1 MCGIAGISGWKKG
14 PEELERALL
23 AMQKALWHRGPDDHG
38 ILLDPKARW
47 GLVHT
52 RLSILDLSPCGRQPM
67 TSADGKW
74 HLVFNGEIYNYRSF
88 LPGLEKVGHRF
99 RSSSDTEVLLET
111 LAREGMQAL
120 PKFRGM
126 FAFALLQAESGQ
138 VWLGRDTFGVKPL
151 YSAIGPD
158 GELIFA
164 SEIRALLASGRVA
177 REISA
182 DGLDGYL
189 RSGSLPRPLTLIRG
203 IFQQRSGCWSHYASG
218 SSAPGSCL
226 ETNFFR
232 KLGFEKDTEGGTD
245 RQPVKETR
253 RALED
258 SLEAHF
264 VSDVPVGLFL
274 SGGIDSTALAALAHG
289 TGRRGLQSYSLG
301 FREGKHDESAL
312 TRRIARRF
320 GMDHHL
326 LRVDAENGRELFE
339 GYLEAMDQPTVDGFN
354 TYCVSML
361 AAKQGSKVVLSG
373 LGGDELFGGYRS
385 FTSIPRIQQWS
396 ARNRL
401 PRPLTALLSALP
413 SSRCRRLAEILF
425 EKPSFEQAFLGFR
438 GNFSGRESAAL
449 ARKIIGQS
457 GKWDIRADL
466 YEKDGEID
474 RVRFPTDS
482 DVVGYLELSRYMR
495 HQLLK
500 DSDVFSMTHGLELRV
515 PFVDMG
521 LFDAIHGLP
530 SSIRYRPG
538 KRLLTD
544 AVPEI
549 PHYVHQHPKRGFT
562 LPLEKWVYGPW
573 RDMFAVTER
582 NFSGYVLR
590 PWSRLWSL
598 KVLTYWMEKHGF
610 EAGGWR

>member
-14 PEELERALL
+14 PEELERSLL
-23 AMQKALWHRGPDDHG
+23 AMQKALGHRGPDDRG

-74 HLVFNGEIYNYRSF
+74 HLVFNGEIYNYRAF
-88 LPGLEKVGHRF
+88 LPGLEKAGHRF
-99 RSSSDTEVLLET
+99 RSRSDTEVLLET
-111 LAREGMQAL
+111 LVREGMQAL

-126 FAFALLQAESGQ
+126 FAFALLEAESGQ
-138 VWLGRDTFGVKPL
+138 VWLGRDTLGVKPL

-158 GELIFA
+158 GELLFA
-164 SEIRALLASGRVA
+164 SEMRALLASGRVA

-182 DGLDGYL
+182 EGLDGYL
-189 RSGSLPRPLTLIRG
+189 RSGSLPRPLTLVRG
-203 IFQQRSGCWSHYASG
+203 VFQQRSGCWSHYGTGASV
-218 SSAPGSCL
+218 PGSCL
-226 ETNFFR
+226 EANFFR
-232 KLGFEKDTEGGTD
+232 KLGFESHEVGGSG
-245 RQPVKETR
+245 RQPVEETR

-274 SGGIDSTALAALAHG
+274 SGGIDSTALAALAHA

-301 FREGKHDESAL
+301 FREGNHDESAL
-312 TRRIARRF
+312 TRRVARRF

-326 LRVDAENGRELFE
+326 LRVGPENGRELFE
-339 GYLEAMDQPTVDGFN
+339 GYLEALDQPTLDGFN
-354 TYCVSML
+354 TYCVSKL
-361 AAKQGSKVVLSG
+361 AADKGSKVVLSG

-385 FTSIPRIQQWS
+385 FYSIPQMRQWG
-396 ARNRL
+396 AQNRL
-401 PRPLTALLSALP
+401 PRPITELLAAFP
-413 SSRCRRLAEILF
+413 SSRFRRLAEILS
-425 EKPSFEQAFLGFR
+425 ERPSFEQAFLGFR
-438 GNFSGRESAAL
+438 GNFAGLESAAV
-449 ARKIIGQS
+449 AQKITGRH
-457 GKWDIRADL
+457 GKWDIQADL
-466 YEKDGEID
+466 YRQNGEID
-474 RVRFPTDS
+474 RVRFPTDT

-500 DSDVFSMTHGLELRV
+500 DSDVFSMNHGLELRV

-521 LFDAIHGLP
+521 LFDAIHGFP
-530 SSIRYRPG
+530 SSIRCQPG
-538 KRLLTD
+538 KKLLIA

-549 PHYVHQHPKRGFT
+549 PDYVHQHPKRGFT

-573 RDMFAVTER
+573 KDMFADTKR
-582 NFSGYVLR
+582 NFPGSVLH

-598 KVLTYWMEKHGF
+598 KVLTYWLEKHGF
-610 EAGGWR
+610 PSKG

>member
-1 MCGIAGISGWKKG
+1 MCGIAGISGWKRG
-14 PEELERALL
+14 PEELERSLL
-23 AMQKALWHRGPDDHG
+23 AMQKALGHRGPDDRG

-47 GLVHT
+47 GLAHT

-74 HLVFNGEIYNYRSF
+74 HLVFNGEIYNYRTF
-88 LPGLEKVGHRF
+88 LPGLEKAGHRF
-99 RSSSDTEVLLET
+99 RSSGDSEVLLET
-111 LAREGMQAL
+111 LVREGMQAL

-138 VWLGRDTFGVKPL
+138 VWLGRDTLGVKPL

-158 GELIFA
+158 GELVFA
-164 SEIRALLASGRVA
+164 SEIRAVLASGRVA

-189 RSGSLPRPLTLIRG
+189 RSGSLPRPLTLVQG
-203 IFQQRSGCWSHYASG
+203 IYQHRSGTWSHYGSG
-218 SSAPGSCL
+218 PSAPGSCL

-232 KLGFEKDTEGGTD
+232 KVGFERDVKAETD
-245 RQPVKETR
+245 CQPVKETR

-264 VSDVPVGLFL
+264 ISDVPVGLFL
-274 SGGIDSTALAALAHG
+274 SGGIDSTALAALAHA

-301 FREGKHDESAL
+301 FREGNHDESAL
-312 TRRIARRF
+312 TRRVARRF

-326 LRVDAENGRELFE
+326 LRIDAENGRELFA

-354 TYCVSML
+354 TYCVSKL
-361 AAKQGSKVVLSG
+361 AADKGAKVVLSG

-385 FTSIPRIQQWS
+385 FYSIPRIRQWS
-396 ARNRL
+396 SQNRL
-401 PRPLTALLSALP
+401 PRPITAILQAFP
-413 SSRCRRLAEILF
+413 GSRSRRLAEILS

-438 GNFSGRESAAL
+438 GNFTGPESAGLVQKIAG
-449 ARKIIGQS
+449 RKGR
-457 GKWDIRADL
+457 WDIRADL
-466 YEKDGEID
+466 YRQDGEID
-474 RVRFPTDS
+474 RLRFPTDS

-521 LFDAIHGLP
+521 LLDAIRGFP
-530 SSIRYRPG
+530 SSVRYQPG
-538 KRLLTD
+538 KRLLTE

-549 PHYVHQHPKRGFT
+549 PDYVHQHPKRGFT

-573 RDMFAVTER
+573 RDMFADTEKH
-582 NFSGYVLR
+582 FPVSILR
-590 PWSRLWSL
+590 PWGRLWSL
-598 KVLTYWMEKHGF
+598 KVLGYWMEKHGF
-610 EAGGWR
+610 ATGS

>member
-23 AMQKALWHRGPDDHG
+23 AMQKALGHRGPDDRG

-126 FAFALLQAESGQ
+126 FAFALLQVESGQ

-164 SEIRALLASGRVA
+164 SEIRAVLASGRVA

-182 DGLDGYL
+182 EGLDGYL
-189 RSGSLPRPLTLIRG
+189 RSGSLPRPLTLVRG
-203 IFQQRSGCWSHYASG
+203 VFQQRSGCWSQYEAG
-218 SSAPGSCL
+218 QAVPGTCL
-226 ETNFFR
+226 EVNFFR
-232 KLGFEKDTEGGTD
+232 KLGFERDVEGGID

-253 RALED
+253 QALED

-274 SGGIDSTALAALAHG
+274 SGGIDSTALAALAHA
-289 TGRRGLQSYSLG
+289 TGRRGLQSFSLG
-301 FREGKHDESAL
+301 FREGNHDESAL

-339 GYLEAMDQPTVDGFN
+339 GYLEALDQPTVDGFN
-354 TYCVSML
+354 TYCVSKL
-361 AAKQGSKVVLSG
+361 AADKGSKVVLSG

-385 FTSIPRIQQWS
+385 FTSIPRIRQWG
-396 ARNRL
+396 ARRRL
-401 PRPLTALLSALP
+401 PRPIAAGLAAWP
-413 SSRCRRLAEILF
+413 SSRLRRLVEILG
-425 EKPSFEQAFLGFR
+425 EEPTFEQAFLGFR
-438 GNFSGRESAAL
+438 GNFTGRESAAL

-474 RVRFPTDS
+474 RVRFPTDA
-482 DVVGYLELSRYMR
+482 DAVGYLELSRYMR

-515 PFVDMG
+515 PLVDLG

-530 SSIRYRPG
+530 SSIRYQPG
-538 KRLLTD
+538 KKLLTM

-549 PHYVHQHPKRGFT
+549 PDYVYQHPKRGFT
-562 LPLEKWVYGPW
+562 LPLEKWVYGHW
-573 RDMFAVTER
+573 KDMFASTAR
-582 NFSGYVLR
+582 NFSGNIMW
-590 PWSRLWSL
+590 PWARLWSL
-598 KVLTYWMEKHGF
+598 KTLTHWLKKHGF
-610 EAGGWR
+610 EAGG